1 MTPFRLDRRRQ
12 ADDDVWLGH
21 KMMVFLVGSLFG
33 VLGMATDRAWM
44 IYVAIVLLAAGLLL
58 RLWGRRRS
66 RLTQQDDEEVAS
78 DWAHFDDARPTTGS
92 TDEPSI
98 DEEPAGEDPAE
109 GDPDVPRQ

>member
-1 MTPFRLDRRRQ
+1 
-12 ADDDVWLGH
+12 
-21 KMMVFLVGSLFG
+21 
-33 VLGMATDRAWM
+33 MATDRAWM

>member
-21 KMMVFLVGSLFG
+21 KMMVFLIGSLFG

-66 RLTQQDDEEVAS
+66 RLAQQDEEE
-78 DWAHFDDARPTTGS
+78 DQ
-92 TDEPSI
+92 EP
-98 DEEPAGEDPAE
+98 PGEHPVD
-109 GDPDVPRQ
+109 GDPDVPRP

>member
-12 ADDDVWLGH
+12 AGDDVWLGH

-66 RLTQQDDEEVAS
+66 RLMQQDDEDAPS
-78 DWAHFDDARPTTGS
+78 DWAHFDDARS
-92 TDEPSI
+92 TDEQSM
-98 DEEPAGEDPAE
+98 DEEPVGEDPVD